1 MGCCHHSRDGSK
13 RLMCTTTLQDGM
25 VAVVVL
31 FDSTVTVWDL
41 EKQEPLTVL
50 QRWGQRDA
58 ALGHT
63 GGVNAAYVTRDGS
76 RALTVSKDTTA
87 RIWDMASGASLHVL
101 EGPHPPSSLSC
112 GRPQDGS
119 AARLRAGR
127 QETVSDHSAR

>member
-1 MGCCHHSRDGSK
+1 MFNTDAAQQRRGPID
-13 RLMCTTTLQDGM
+13 LPLQDGR

-76 RALTVSKDTTA
+76 RALTVSKDCTA
-87 RIWDMASGASLHVL
+87 RIWDMASGASMHVL
-101 EGPHPPSSLSC
+101 EGPHPP
-112 GRPQDGS
+112 
-119 AARLRAGR
+119 R
-127 QETVSDHSAR
+127 QPAS